1 MMKTIISILFCS
13 VAYMLGSCER
23 TVDIPSSTLAP
34 TILLTAD
41 TVAIASGNYVLRAA
55 GQSAYGGAQLRR
67 VDFYKGEEKIGEKR
81 IAPFNLEYKVNES
94 VPDQSLTFYA
104 VLIDEADNQV
114 KSNTVTA
121 RVKVLPIRMEAE
133 NATLRGVA
141 RIANDPETR
150 ETSSN
155 QAKVGAIDN
164 ADSGIDVT
172 IQVLAAGDYQI
183 RIAAGTGFN
192 GTSHKVFIDDDESTT
207 QIYTIANRGWN
218 VWQTHDLV
226 FPLAVGTRKISIRHQ
241 TMYGEIDYL
250 EYAKL

>member
-1 MMKTIISILFCS
+1 MKNMLSILLCGFACM
-13 VAYMLGSCER
+13 VGSCER
-23 TVDIPSSTLAP
+23 TVDIPSSSVAP

-41 TVAIASGNYVLRAA
+41 TVAIASGNYILRAA

-81 IAPFNLEYKVNES
+81 IAPFNFDYKVNEAI
-94 VPDQSLTFYA
+94 PDQSLTFHA
-104 VLIDEADNQV
+104 VLIDEAENTV
-114 KSNTVTA
+114 KSNIVNA
-121 RVKVLPIRMEAE
+121 RVKVLPIRIEAE

-164 ADSGIDVT
+164 AASGIDAT
-172 IQVLAAGDYQI
+172 IQVLAAGEYRI
-183 RIAAGTGFN
+183 RIAAGTGFD
-192 GTSHKVFIDDDESTT
+192 GTSHKVYIDDDESTA
-207 QIYTIANRGWN
+207 QVYSIANRGWN

-226 FPLAVGTRKISIRHQ
+226 FLLAAGTRKISIRHN